1 MPRVAPFYAVK
12 CNPQPALLRLLAA
25 LGAGFDCASKAELE
39 AVMALG
45 VPQDRIIFA
54 HPCKRPLDLRFAAAA
69 GVRLT
74 TFDCEGELSKVQ
86 ELWPTAELV
95 LRLRC
100 DDPEARVPLGL
111 KYGADPSEAH
121 RLLAAAKSLGLRVVG
136 VSFHVG
142 SSCKNL
148 GAFERA
154 ISSARAAFDQGLALG
169 HDMRLLDIG
178 GGFTGRFD
186 QSGCVVISEIARAV
200 NAAVNAHFPV
210 EGGVRL
216 IAEPGRYFAEASAV
230 LAAH

>member
-1 MPRVAPFYAVK
+1 MCPSLQGRNLEDTTFVYDLGNTVRLYRAWTAAMPRVAPFYAVK

-100 DDPEARVPLGL
+100 DDPEVCAVVRLRAGR
-111 KYGADPSEAH
+111 GAGKA
-121 RLLAAAKSLGLRVVG
+121 
-136 VSFHVG
+136 
-142 SSCKNL
+142 
-148 GAFERA
+148 
-154 ISSARAAFDQGLALG
+154 SARQVS
-169 HDMRLLDIG
+169 G
-178 GGFTGRFD
+178 GSTTGW
-186 QSGCVVISEIARAV
+186 QLHAC
-200 NAAVNAHFPV
+200 
-210 EGGVRL
+210 
-216 IAEPGRYFAEASAV
+216 V
-230 LAAH
+230 LAGLVFWTAQKAACI